1 MNVKSVLAE
10 DRSNT
15 NEGETE
21 GSASESGWNRMVIKA
36 EQGFNVLLTVRKFSL
51 YLLICMYRYI
61 DTIDTYKCICSDSDS
76 G

>member
-10 DRSNT
+10 DLSKT

-21 GSASESGWNRMVIKA
+21 GAASESGWNRMVIKA

-51 YLLICMYRYI
+51 YLLRRMYE
-61 DTIDTYKCICSDSDS
+61 CI
-76 G
+76 